1 MVVVTSSRPMGEVQA
16 LLEST
21 GKRAVVMGASGAI
34 RNGEPQKK
42 SLVGSLAAVAML
54 GGLVGAG
61 NVQGVVRFV
70 QVRQYFKMSHTLL

>member
-1 MVVVTSSRPMGEVQA
+1 MSEVQA

-21 GKRAVVMGASGAI
+21 GKRAVVMGTSGAA
-34 RNGEPQKK
+34 RSGEPQQK

-61 NVQGVVRFV
+61 NVQGVVRFI
-70 QVRQYFKMSHTLL
+70 QVRIALLQGYSK

>member
-1 MVVVTSSRPMGEVQA
+1 LQDKQSVIVTSSRSISEVQT

-21 GKRAVVMGASGAI
+21 GKRAVVMGTSGAP
-34 RNGEPQKK
+34 RQK

-70 QVRQYFKMSHTLL
+70 QVRTTSKVS

>member
-1 MVVVTSSRPMGEVQA
+1 MGEVQA

-21 GKRAVVMGASGAI
+21 GKRAVVMGTSGAA

-70 QVRQYFKMSHTLL
+70 QVRIT